1 MGSYST
7 LRIGSRQLFAAK
19 NGIDPLLMSLFRPSD
34 KRIRKAPATEAVA
47 DPYDRA
53 AELEDVD
60 AVTIVE
66 YRSTV
71 AHLRDRLDLMGFTS
85 QRARRSFERGIVRVR
100 EEAQDDLSDA
110 SPDVLQEHYRQ
121 KADVVARLSFE
132 DWLAGFARIFRIG
145 LAATPRGYGQS
156 SLSDDYPVSYMLN
169 EHSLGE
175 GSHFGFPSYHS
186 RAVLRAMCEA
196 IPGDADVVMDLTD
209 LVLGGWYDT
218 DDDLV
223 EEADYLVS
231 ADYQTTQRIIA
242 LTEGGSDKRVLEAAF
257 ELLYPQLRE
266 YFAFMDFDELN
277 VPGGAPSLV
286 TFVKAFA
293 AAGVI
298 NRVVAIFD
306 NDTAA
311 AGALRSLNDLKLP
324 ANVAI
329 TQLPVLDELKNY
341 PTLGPTGT
349 ALTDINGLAASIELY
364 FGRDVLM
371 RADGSLTPVQ
381 WKGFDK
387 ALGRYQ
393 GEITDKPI
401 LQERFAA
408 KVHNAKV
415 RPEAIA
421 SADWVPMKRASMQF
435 EKRFLP
441 CALWKMY
448 WVMTTPHGL
457 GEERTVVP
465 MAVPTDAFLASVGR
479 RSLRL
484 TH

>member
-1 MGSYST
+1 M
-7 LRIGSRQLFAAK
+7 A
-19 NGIDPLLMSLFRPSD
+19 
-34 KRIRKAPATEAVA
+34 
-47 DPYDRA
+47 
-53 AELEDVD
+53 
-60 AVTIVE
+60 
-66 YRSTV
+66 
-71 AHLRDRLDLMGFTS
+71 
-85 QRARRSFERGIVRVR
+85 RVR
-100 EEAQDDLSDA
+100 DQAHDDVVDA
-110 SPDVLQEHYRQ
+110 SPGVLQEHYRQ
-121 KADVVARLSFE
+121 EAEVVARLSFE
-132 DWLAGFARIFRIG
+132 DWIAGFARIYAEG
-145 LAATPRGYGQS
+145 LEAIPRGYGQS
-156 SLSDDYPVSYMLN
+156 SLLDDYPVSHMLN
-169 EHSLGE
+169 EQSLGE
-175 GSHFGFPSYHS
+175 GSHFGFPSHDS
-186 RAVLRAMCEA
+186 RTVLRAMCEA
-196 IPGDADVVMDLTD
+196 LGGDADVVMDLTD

-242 LTEGGSDKRVLEAAF
+242 LTEGGSDKRVFEAAF

-277 VPGGAPSLV
+277 VPGGAAFLV
-286 TFVKAFA
+286 SFVKAFA

-311 AGALRSLNDLKLP
+311 AVALRGLSGLKLP

-329 TQLPVLDELKNY
+329 TQLPVLDELKSY

-393 GEITDKPI
+393 GEITDKQI

-408 KVHNAKV
+408 KVHDARV

-421 SADWVPMKRASMQF
+421 SADWLPMKRALDAIRAAVS
-435 EKRFLP
+435 
-441 CALWKMY
+441 ALRPLED
-448 WVMTTPHGL
+448 VL
-457 GEERTVVP
+457 GDDH
-465 MAVPTDAFLASVGR
+465 PTRVG
-479 RSLRL
+479 
-484 TH
+484 